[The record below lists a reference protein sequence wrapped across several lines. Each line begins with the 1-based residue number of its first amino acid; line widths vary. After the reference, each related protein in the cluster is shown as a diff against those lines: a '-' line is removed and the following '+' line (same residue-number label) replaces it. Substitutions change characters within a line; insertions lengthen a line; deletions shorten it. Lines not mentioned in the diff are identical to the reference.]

1 MTSSVENRVNI
12 SAMYVVSGQPHRQT
26 GQKPDQKEGRSA
38 RSDGQVQ
45 NFPDDVVTLSAQAS
59 DSAIMVE
66 KKKQSLAVT
75 PGERKALLGSKKP
88 TSTFSI
94 YG

>member
-12 SAMYVVSGQPHRQT
+12 SATYVVSGQPHRQP
-26 GQKPDQKEGRSA
+26 GQKPDQKEGRSV
-38 RSDGQVQ
+38 RSDGQTQ
-45 NFPDDVVTLSAQAS
+45 NFPEDVVTLSASLS
-59 DSAIMVE
+59 DSSITDE
-66 KKKQSLAVT
+66 KKIPSLAVT